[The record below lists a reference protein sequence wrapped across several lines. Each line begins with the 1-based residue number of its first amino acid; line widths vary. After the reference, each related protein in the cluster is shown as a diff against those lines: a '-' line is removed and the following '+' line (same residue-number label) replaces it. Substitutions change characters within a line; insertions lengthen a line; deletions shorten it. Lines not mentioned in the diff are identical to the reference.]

1 MFKEGKEGAHD
12 LCGAITRTIEGG
24 SHSKNWVRI
33 WTPLLAKVD
42 FNDQETQR
50 LTLGIRLVKTPP
62 EVHGGWYRNQLQ
74 SNTITDAW
82 TGARTKDTVMV
93 DRDMAKEDE
102 DLVCFQEKGSILKAS
117 KHTKKT
123 DSAASQG
130 YFKPRSNL
138 KPKNK
143 RGIFRKIAFKTYL
156 QLSLPIAIQ
165 QVTEYRATE
174 TRTLEALT
182 EIWKTLTSVNI
193 HNVNTVLALGY
204 GRHTETTYVYGL

>member
-1 MFKEGKEGAHD
+1 
-12 LCGAITRTIEGG
+12 
-24 SHSKNWVRI
+24 
-33 WTPLLAKVD
+33 
-42 FNDQETQR
+42 
-50 LTLGIRLVKTPP
+50 
-62 EVHGGWYRNQLQ
+62 
-74 SNTITDAW
+74 
-82 TGARTKDTVMV
+82 MV

-123 DSAASQG
+123 DSVASQG

-193 HNVNTVLALGY
+193 HNVNTVLALGD
-204 GRHTETTYVYGL
+204 